1 MRNILNILSAAKKII
16 KELKD
21 FIFENYYRQIGF
33 TKENSYYSMKHRKK
47 KDLSLFA
54 TKLIEK
60 IPAASNTKDFNQSF
74 LKNKSR
80 KLVKQSKIIVQQR
93 KTLGN

>member
-1 MRNILNILSAAKKII
+1 MIFIVFVFVLYTDVYFEYTQRYKKMTI

-33 TKENSYYSMKHRKK
+33 TKENSYYLVKYQKE
-47 KDLSLFA
+47 KDLLLLA

-60 IPAASNTKDFNQSF
+60 IPDASNAKEYYQSF
-74 LKNKSR
+74 LKNKN
-80 KLVKQSKIIVQQR
+80 KTLVK
-93 KTLGN
+93 L